1 MGKGRREEG
10 ECGGEGREKREERGG
25 KRREEGEGKE
35 SAGGRKRKEGGEG
48 RERGENIAL
57 PIKFAPV
64 IKLQKVCDSPT

>member
-1 MGKGRREEG
+1 MQRR
-10 ECGGEGREKREERGG
+10 G

-64 IKLQKVCDSPT
+64 IKLQKICDSPT